1 MGLMTGQ
8 FCDSF
13 TPIAD
18 GVTNVVKNY
27 AYWLQ
32 KKYGTCC
39 VVAPDF
45 PGHVDSEIF
54 EVMRYY
60 SVPVPTRKPYRSGFP
75 FLDAGVQK
83 KLKSMQFDLV
93 HAHSPFR
100 TGKMALK
107 LARCKGIPIVA
118 SFHSKYYDDFKDALK
133 SDTVAKMLTKMVVE
147 FYNNVDYVWTVN
159 KSTVD
164 TLREY
169 GFKGNVEVVENGID
183 FIKLSD
189 IEKNHRDIG
198 NETETGT
205 LKLLYVGQHVW
216 HKNLKLLINS
226 LRIFKDS
233 GGKFLMTMVGEG
245 NAMEDLQQLVNNLGM
260 KDNVVFTGRINDR
273 DKLKLIYSNAD
284 LLLFPSV
291 YDTFSLV
298 VREAA
303 SVGCPSIVIENSN
316 AAENVIDGFNG
327 YLAKNDEKAFAE
339 VISASVKDRE
349 KLKTVGINA
358 YNTLF
363 QCWESV
369 IDEVFERYLEI
380 VNVYNKIRA

>member
-1 MGLMTGQ
+1 MAFLTGQ

-13 TPIAD
+13 MPIAD

-27 AYWLQ
+27 AFWLQ
-32 KKYGTCC
+32 KKYGTCY
-39 VVAPDF
+39 VITPDF
-45 PGHVDSEIF
+45 PGYEDNEIF
-54 EVMRYY
+54 GVLRYY

-75 FLDAGVQK
+75 FLDVGFHK
-83 KLKSMQFDLV
+83 RLKSIDFELV

-107 LARCKGIPIVA
+107 LARLKGIPIVA

-133 SDTVAKMLTKMVVE
+133 SDAVAKMLTKLVVE

-183 FIKLSD
+183 FMDLSNYD
-189 IEKNHRDIG
+189 KNPLCTENG
-198 NETETGT
+198 NADG
-205 LKLLYVGQHVW
+205 LFRMLYVGQHVW
-216 HKNLKLLINS
+216 HKNLKLLVNS
-226 LRIFKDS
+226 LKIFKDS
-233 GGKFLMTMVGEG
+233 GKRFLMTMVGEG
-245 NAMEDLQQLVNNLGM
+245 NAMGDLQQMVCNLGM
-260 KDNVVFTGRINDR
+260 KDNFIFTGRINDR
-273 DKLKLIYSNAD
+273 EKLKAIYSNTD

-316 AAENVIDGFNG
+316 AAENVVDGFNG
-327 YLAKNDEKAFAE
+327 FLAKNDEKAFAQ
-339 VISASVKDRE
+339 VIISSVEDRA
-349 KLKTVGINA
+349 KLKIVGHNA
-358 YNTLF
+358 FNTLF

-369 IDEVFERYLEI
+369 IDEVSERYLEI
-380 VNVYNKIRA
+380 INVYNKIRA